1 MIVRI
6 ATIHDRDQVLRL
18 LNQLGEVINACV
30 HFDEDNVRAHELG
43 IDNYI
48 AAMKR
53 DDRVV
58 FVAEDGKRIIA
69 VATFF
74 ILTNFITGKPFAH
87 IDDFVVEKNVRGRG
101 IGTALLEYIKKYA
114 KDHNIQ
120 SIELTSSLPLVDAH
134 RFYEKHGGVF
144 KRKVISFDL

>member
-1 MIVRI
+1 MNTKTKGDLAIGQAI
-6 ATIHDRDQVLRL
+6 NYFISS
-18 LNQLGEVINACV
+18 NYEVCLPIG
-30 HFDEDNVRAHELG
+30 D
-43 IDNYI
+43 
-48 AAMKR
+48 KR
-53 DDRVV
+53 
-58 FVAEDGKRIIA
+58 EY
-69 VATFF
+69 
-74 ILTNFITGKPFAH
+74 
-87 IDDFVVEKNVRGRG
+87 DFVVEKNVRGRG